1 MPTGVSP
8 SAKSSRVTGTT
19 RRPGS
24 SAVNSS
30 KLVVAGTRVSSSSRR
45 VGSSVGRS
53 GRDALPHLERV
64 AVEAG
69 ARAGVAGR
77 ADLLDRDEQRVRV
90 AVEGGGA
97 HVLHVARGVA
107 LAPVLLSR
115 AGPEGHSALGERAPH
130 GLPVHPAE
138 HEHLAGALLLDD

>member
-30 KLVVAGTRVSSSSRR
+30 KLVVAGTRVSSSRR
-45 VGSSVGRS
+45 VSSSVGRG
-53 GRDALPHLERV
+53 GRDAPADLERV

-69 ARAGVAGR
+69 ARARVAGR
-77 ADLLDRDEQRVRV
+77 ADLLDGDEQGVRV
-90 AVEGGGA
+90 AVERGRA
-97 HVLHVARGVA
+97 HVLHVAG
-107 LAPVLLSR
+107 
-115 AGPEGHSALGERAPH
+115 G
-130 GLPVHPAE
+130 
-138 HEHLAGALLLDD
+138 